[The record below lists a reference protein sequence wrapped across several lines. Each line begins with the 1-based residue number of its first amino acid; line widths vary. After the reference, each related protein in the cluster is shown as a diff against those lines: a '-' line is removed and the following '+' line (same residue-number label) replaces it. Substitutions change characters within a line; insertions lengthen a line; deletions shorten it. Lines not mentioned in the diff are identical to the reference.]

1 MKLSRSVKHTI
12 RMGQYESLVFEAGV
26 EIDTDDLPP
35 GCTDPAATADDIMQL
50 TLDGIL
56 KTDLE
61 LAEAALDEDS
71 YLPTWN
77 ENKKDGK

>member
-1 MKLSRSVKHTI
+1 MKLSRTVKHTI

-26 EIDTDDLPP
+26 ELDDVEAGPL
-35 GCTDPAATADDIMQL
+35 TEELMQL
-50 TLDGIL
+50 TLDGLL
-56 KTDLE
+56 KQDLE

-77 ENKKDGK
+77 ENKKDGN